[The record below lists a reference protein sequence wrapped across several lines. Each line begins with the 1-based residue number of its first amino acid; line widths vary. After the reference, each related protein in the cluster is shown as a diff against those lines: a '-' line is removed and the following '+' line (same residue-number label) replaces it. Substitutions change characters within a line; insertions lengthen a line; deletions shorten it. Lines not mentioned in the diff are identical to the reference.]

1 MPKSTTLPSA
11 ERGMRQRA
19 VADARRA
26 LVLDA
31 ARAAFFELGLERAS
45 VREIARRAGYTPG
58 AIYSYFA
65 SKEEMYGALL
75 GESLERLNQAVAAA
89 RPGAARRGEPA

>member
-45 VREIARRAGYTPG
+45 
-58 AIYSYFA
+58 
-65 SKEEMYGALL
+65 
-75 GESLERLNQAVAAA
+75 AAM
-89 RPGAARRGEPA
+89 PSMSS